1 MLVVEG
7 AAAAVLAFS
16 RDRSV
21 HSVGEAEAEAEA
33 LLKKR
38 NIASPLEPL
47 YQSRWV
53 TVVILELML
62 VIVTGGLRR
71 MEETVCSGHS
81 RHMEGGGEVT
91 AVVLEVLAGP
101 GEVVARPA
109 ALITRVFRQG
119 CKIFQAVQDIVTAL

>member
-1 MLVVEG
+1 MLAVEG
-7 AAAAVLAFS
+7 AEAAVQAFS

-21 HSVGEAEAEAEA
+21 HSAGEAEAEAEA

-53 TVVILELML
+53 TVVSLELML
-62 VIVTGGLRR
+62 VIVTGRLQR

-81 RHMEGGGEVT
+81 RHMEEAREV
-91 AVVLEVLAGP
+91 AAMVLEVLAGP

-109 ALITRVFRQG
+109 PLITRVFHQG
-119 CKIFQAVQDIVTAL
+119 